1 MGFESRA
8 DTTHEDRPRTP
19 GPSDAAPETGG
30 GTTGE
35 AAVLVGGPAD
45 GTRIRVTGRP
55 AVVQVTYPCEL
66 DGPSDGARADALYVY
81 RRDLRVEGEPLRYGV
96 DPASP

>member
-8 DTTHEDRPRTP
+8 DTTHQDRPRTP
-19 GPSDAAPETGG
+19 GSPDAAPETV
-30 GTTGE
+30 GE

-66 DGPSDGARADALYVY
+66 DGPADGARAEALHVY
-81 RRDLRVEGEPLRYGV
+81 RLDLQVERAPLHYGV

>member
-1 MGFESRA
+1 MGFESRT
-8 DTTHEDRPRTP
+8 DTTHQDRPRTP
-19 GPSDAAPETGG
+19 GSPDAAPE
-30 GTTGE
+30 TTGE

-66 DGPSDGARADALYVY
+66 DDPSDGARADALYVY
-81 RRDLRVEGEPLRYGV
+81 RRDLQVEHAPLRYGV

>member
-8 DTTHEDRPRTP
+8 DTTHQDRPRTP
-19 GPSDAAPETGG
+19 GSPDAAPETV
-30 GTTGE
+30 GE

-66 DGPSDGARADALYVY
+66 DGPSDGARAEALYVY
-81 RRDLRVEGEPLRYGV
+81 RRDLQVERAPLRYGV

>member
-8 DTTHEDRPRTP
+8 DTTHQDRPRTP
-19 GPSDAAPETGG
+19 GSPDAAPETV
-30 GTTGE
+30 GE

-66 DGPSDGARADALYVY
+66 DGPSDGARAEALYVY
-81 RRDLRVEGEPLRYGV
+81 RRDLQVERSPLHYGL